1 MAGDSPSATLGEV
14 AETIQTGPFGSQLHA
29 SDYVPFGVP
38 VVMPTNIRD
47 RRIDADGI
55 AYISSNDADRLS
67 RHKLRLNDLVFSR
80 RGEVDKCA
88 LAVNDNVGWLCGTGC
103 LLVRPDTTRCDPRFL
118 SYHISNPQTRE
129 WLKQHAVGL
138 VMPNLN
144 TAILSSVPLR
154 IPSLSEQTEIANLL
168 GSFDDKIELNR
179 RMAANLEELARGL
192 FQSWFI
198 DFDQIRG
205 NLEVCDLGAAE
216 DTSSLF
222 PNRFKENGVPEGWDF
237 GSISLILDVNPS
249 TPLRP
254 GSLVPYVDMAAL
266 PTSGASVS
274 GYILRDA
281 SSGSRFRQGDTLV
294 ARITPC
300 LENGKTALVDFLSEG
315 QVGWG
320 STEFIVLRPKAPMSA
335 AWPYLLARN
344 ESFRAHLIGS
354 MTGSSGRQ
362 RVPHSAVSAWEMA
375 LPPPAILEA
384 FSRVVDPLFDRI
396 RAIAAQSHTLRDLR
410 DTLLP
415 KLISGELRIKDAE
428 KAVAA

>member
-1 MAGDSPSATLGEV
+1 MAEYVSLSDQRKMWITLPDP
-14 AETIQTGPFGSQLHA
+14 IHQ
-29 SDYVPFGVP
+29 
-38 VVMPTNIRD
+38 
-47 RRIDADGI
+47 RRI
-55 AYISSNDADRLS
+55 
-67 RHKLRLNDLVFSR
+67 
-80 RGEVDKCA
+80 GEM
-88 LAVNDNVGWLCGTGC
+88 LGLLDN
-103 LLVRPDTTRCDPRFL
+103 
-118 SYHISNPQTRE
+118 
-129 WLKQHAVGL
+129 
-138 VMPNLN
+138 
-144 TAILSSVPLR
+144 
-154 IPSLSEQTEIANLL
+154 
-168 GSFDDKIELNR
+168 KIEVNL
-179 RMAANLEELARGL
+179 RMAATLEEMARAL
-192 FQSWFI
+192 FKSWFV
-198 DFDQIRG
+198 DFDPVRTKTEG
-205 NLEVCDLGAAE
+205 GDPGLSDGTHALY
-216 DTSSLF
+216 
-222 PNRFKENGVPEGWDF
+222 PNRFEDDGVPEGWNA
-237 GSISLILDVNPS
+237 GSISLILDINPS

-254 GSLVPYVDMAAL
+254 GILAPYVDMAAL
-266 PTSGASVS
+266 PTSGPSVG

-300 LENGKTALVDFLSEG
+300 LENGKTALVDFLSSD

-375 LPPPAILEA
+375 LPPPEVLEA
-384 FSRVVDPLFDRI
+384 FSRIVDPLFDRI
-396 RAIAAQSHTLRDLR
+396 RAIAAQSQTLRDLR